1 MIHGLYEE
9 CLGQDLRTSGNFRK
23 KFMRSQLLVEVGES
37 IFEAPGNK
45 KPSRLFEFDQKEYDK
60 LTLKGYDF
68 KF

>member
-1 MIHGLYEE
+1 
-9 CLGQDLRTSGNFRK
+9 
-23 KFMRSQLLVEVGES
+23 MRSQLLVEVGES